1 MNRESSYSRFIY
13 EFKRLRIQQEV
24 VTRIETIPEESEGRL
39 FASEY
44 AKGFVVSIYKEIRA
58 R

>member
-1 MNRESSYSRFIY
+1 MFYKTRDTT
-13 EFKRLRIQQEV
+13 EV
-24 VTRIETIPEESEGRL
+24 VTRIETIPEESDGRL
-39 FASEY
+39 FACGY